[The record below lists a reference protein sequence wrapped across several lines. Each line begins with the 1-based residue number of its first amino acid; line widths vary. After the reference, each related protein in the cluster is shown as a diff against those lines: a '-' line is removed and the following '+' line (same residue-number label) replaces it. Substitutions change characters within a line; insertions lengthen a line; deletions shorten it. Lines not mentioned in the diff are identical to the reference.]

1 MTINNKPNRA
11 GLEEQYSPRTAGQKS
26 LHTNTDLCVELKTF
40 LRHDNIAKLGKDY
53 KGVLRHDNTE
63 HFTFMESLP
72 TTTVCKRNPHVYV
85 GRFITVT
92 LNDDGSYQPHFRK
105 MELAPDATV
114 YGYAEKVQ
122 RELIEAFEG
131 LVEKS

>member
-1 MTINNKPNRA
+1 MSKKHFIPTPPAKEYNK
-11 GLEEQYSPRTAGQKS
+11 EQGWK
-26 LHTNTDLCVELKTF
+26 TNTDLCVELKTF
-40 LRHDNIAKLGKDY
+40 LRHDSIAKPGKGY
-53 KGVLRHDNTE
+53 QGELWRDNTE
-63 HFTFMESLP
+63 HFTFRESLP
-72 TTTVCKRNPHVYV
+72 ATTVCKRNPHVYV

-105 MELAPDATV
+105 MELALDATI